1 MSLIKYSLP
10 FLFFFSP
17 ASSFASPM
25 PYMADDMFVSVGNLS
40 TTPLVTPFINT
51 GDDFIILAKK
61 SKEEKELEALQD
73 AGAVAKTQYGPDEI
87 GFLDEVVK
95 YLDELKQGVL
105 LGTVVF
111 VGYSEDMYGYY
122 ITQEAYDEVLGQG
135 DDTDRDDDHRMCSNG
150 DNSNPQSC
158 TSKDSKSGG
167 YDQEPVE
174 DTIDAG
180 QKVYDSSFGGW
191 YDGLDD
197 GEIPVSIPDQ
207 LVALADTFAST
218 MENGDFESLTTAQQ
232 MKLLESLEES
242 IGGLKEK
249 REDLEDKLSDFE
261 DVLDNAKHFYDLTT
275 DLYAD
280 CTDEGYEDFT
290 DCLEDEFAKKKDI
303 AAQEWEDLKSG
314 EADVDGLGIADQLL
328 SGVLRRCERGGPKDR
343 PLIDNNLSTVSD
355 IKSKI
360 EKFNDKYAAE
370 KVKLCDVA
378 DKLYTLV
385 TLLEQL
391 QSVREDGISLFAAYH
406 KKTHHVSGITRTV
419 QMSLDLRFYPDLQ
432 STLDSGEVSATV
444 SIDNDGSFF
453 KWSDQD
459 RKYLGSMLPIGDTDD
474 SACKG
479 KFWIPLSDA
488 LKVQIYLELEDVDE
502 DKDEEISYGDV
513 SICLKAPAVNVEHD
527 FGPYRINLPFGY
539 MAAFSDMKDGAKQEL
554 VGLIA
559 DGLGEAFGIGDGIES
574 ATDKLA
580 RN

>member
-1 MSLIKYSLP
+1 MSRIKYSFP

-25 PYMADDMFVSVGNLS
+25 PYMADDMFVSVGNFS

-51 GDDFIILAKK
+51 GDDLIILAKK
-61 SKEEKELEALQD
+61 SKEEKELEALQE
-73 AGAVAKTQYGPDEI
+73 AGAEAKTQYGPDEI
-87 GFLDEVVK
+87 GFLDEAVK
-95 YLDELKQGVL
+95 DLDELKQGVL

-135 DDTDRDDDHRMCSNG
+135 DDTDRDDDHRMCGNG
-150 DNSNPQSC
+150 DNSNPHSC
-158 TSKDSKSGG
+158 TSSDSKSGG

-180 QKVYDSSFGGW
+180 QKVYDSSFGDW

-197 GEIPVSIPDQ
+197 GEISVSIPDE
-207 LVALADTFAST
+207 LLALADTFASAI
-218 MENGDFESLTTAQQ
+218 ENRDFESLSTAQQ
-232 MKLLESLEES
+232 MKLLESLDES
-242 IGGLKEK
+242 ISDLKEK
-249 REDLEDKLSDFE
+249 REDLEDKLSDFKN
-261 DVLDNAKHFYDLTT
+261 VLDNAKNFYDLTT

-280 CTDEGYEDFT
+280 CTDKGYEDFT
-290 DCLEDEFAKKKDI
+290 DCLEDELTEKKDV

-328 SGVLRRCERGGPKDR
+328 SGVLRRCERSGPKDR

-355 IKSKI
+355 IKRRI
-360 EKFNDKYAAE
+360 EEFNDKYAAE
-370 KVKLCDVA
+370 KGKLCDVA

-391 QSVREDGISLFAAYH
+391 KNVREDGISLFAAYH

-502 DKDEEISYGDV
+502 GEEVSYGDV
-513 SICLKAPAVNVEHD
+513 SICLKAPAVDVEHD
-527 FGPYRINLPFGY
+527 FGPYTINLPFGY

-554 VGLIA
+554 VGLIS
-559 DGLGEAFGIGDGIES
+559 DGLGEAFGIGDGIEG